1 VLTSFSIVSKKIVL
15 LLPKKVDTLRS
26 EREIKHIVVALDV
39 SGTTNK
45 VLDKAISLAKLS
57 DAKITGIYV
66 IGIQPTLLSGVI
78 NDRETK
84 KAEKILRSLKKY
96 CEKKGIE
103 FAFKVLIGKPASK
116 ISEFAKRG
124 KVDLV
129 VIGSKGIGGFK
140 GKVLG
145 SVANSILI
153 ESKASV
159 LLVK

>member
-1 VLTSFSIVSKKIVL
+1 M
-15 LLPKKVDTLRS
+15 
-26 EREIKHIVVALDV
+26 VALDV
-39 SGTTNK
+39 SATSNK
-45 VLDKAISLAKLS
+45 VLDKAISLAKCS

-66 IGIQPTLLSGVI
+66 IGIQPTLLSGAI
-78 NDRETK
+78 NDAETR
-84 KAEKILRSLKKY
+84 KAEKVLRPMKKY
-96 CEKKGIE
+96 CEKKGIQ

-124 KVDLV
+124 NVDLV